1 MQDKVPVLREI
12 KRNIEEPESEREF
25 QCKRRSTRE
34 NQRPNWHDSSAIS
47 QREASIENERVQLIT
62 QLISSDVFKVTPPSL
77 NQKVVRSV
85 VE

>member
-1 MQDKVPVLREI
+1 MPVLREI

-34 NQRPNWHDSSAIS
+34 NQRPIDSSAIN
-47 QREASIENERVQLIT
+47 QREVSIGNERVRLIT
-62 QLISSDVFKVTPPSL
+62 QLISSDVFKITPPSL